1 MLINGEL
8 RGQGLGR
15 ALTDA
20 IFAQALDR
28 GIQKMV
34 AQMTIDQKGAIATF
48 EELGFRAEALLRDH
62 VKDRNG
68 EKHDLLF
75 LRTDITDAGI
85 VADWLDNVEAG
96 RIVTIVAERDGR
108 IFGYGSLHL
117 SNTPWSQHVG
127 ELRVLIN
134 GELRGQGLGRALTDA
149 IFAQALDRGIQ
160 KMVAQ
165 MTIDQKG
172 AIATFEELGF
182 RAEALL
188 RDHVKDRNGEKH
200 DLLVYSHD
208 VHEFQSQMD
217 AYGMSE
223 AASGL

>member
-34 AQMTIDQKGAIATF
+34 TQMTIDQKGAIATF
-48 EELGFRAEALLRDH
+48 EELGFRAEA
-62 VKDRNG
+62 
-68 EKHDLLF
+68 
-75 LRTDITDAGI
+75 
-85 VADWLDNVEAG
+85 
-96 RIVTIVAERDGR
+96 
-108 IFGYGSLHL
+108 
-117 SNTPWSQHVG
+117 
-127 ELRVLIN
+127 
-134 GELRGQGLGRALTDA
+134 
-149 IFAQALDRGIQ
+149 
-160 KMVAQ
+160 
-165 MTIDQKG
+165 
-172 AIATFEELGF
+172 
-182 RAEALL
+182 L

>member
-1 MLINGEL
+1 M
-8 RGQGLGR
+8 
-15 ALTDA
+15 
-20 IFAQALDR
+20 
-28 GIQKMV
+28 
-34 AQMTIDQKGAIATF
+34 
-48 EELGFRAEALLRDH
+48 
-62 VKDRNG
+62 
-68 EKHDLLF
+68 
-75 LRTDITDAGI
+75 
-85 VADWLDNVEAG
+85 
-96 RIVTIVAERDGR
+96 
-108 IFGYGSLHL
+108 
-117 SNTPWSQHVG
+117 
-127 ELRVLIN
+127 LIN

>member
-1 MLINGEL
+1 MSSNGSLTLPRTQPLSDGSNIIL
-8 RGQGLGR
+8 R
-15 ALTDA
+15 
-20 IFAQALDR
+20 
-28 GIQKMV
+28 
-34 AQMTIDQKGAIATF
+34 
-48 EELGFRAEALLRDH
+48 LLRRVDI
-62 VKDRNG
+62 VEFLAFTQSLAD
-68 EKHDLLF
+68 HDLLF

-96 RIVTIVAERDGR
+96 RIVTIVAERDVR
-108 IFGYGSLHL
+108 IFGYASLHL
-117 SNTPWSQHVG
+117 SNAPWSQHVG
-127 ELRVLIN
+127 ELRVLIG
-134 GELRGQGLGRALTDA
+134 GEMRGKGLGRALTDA
-149 IFAQALDRGIQ
+149 IFAQALDHGIQ

>member
-1 MLINGEL
+1 MSSNGSLTLPRTQPLSDGSNITL
-8 RGQGLGR
+8 R
-15 ALTDA
+15 
-20 IFAQALDR
+20 
-28 GIQKMV
+28 
-34 AQMTIDQKGAIATF
+34 
-48 EELGFRAEALLRDH
+48 LLRRVDI
-62 VKDRNG
+62 VEFLAFTQSLAD
-68 EKHDLLF
+68 HDLLF

-96 RIVTIVAERDGR
+96 RIVTIIAERDGR

>member
-1 MLINGEL
+1 MSDRALKLPRQLTLSDGSDLTL
-8 RGQGLGR
+8 RLLGR
-15 ALTDA
+15 VD
-20 IFAQALDR
+20 I
-28 GIQKMV
+28 
-34 AQMTIDQKGAIATF
+34 
-48 EELGFRAEALLRDH
+48 EAFLAFTQSLSD
-62 VKDRNG
+62 
-68 EKHDLLF
+68 HDLLF

-127 ELRVLIN
+127 ELRVLISS
-134 GELRGQGLGRALTDA
+134 EMRGKGLGRALTDA
-149 IFAQALDRGIQ
+149 IFVQALDRGIE

-182 RAEALL
+182 KAEALL
-188 RDHVKDRNGEKH
+188 RDHVKDRTGEKH

-208 VHEFQSQMD
+208 VREFQSQMD
-217 AYGMSE
+217 AYGVSD
-223 AASGL
+223 AASGLG

>member
-1 MLINGEL
+1 MNDGALQLPRRTTLSDNSEITL
-8 RGQGLGR
+8 R
-15 ALTDA
+15 
-20 IFAQALDR
+20 
-28 GIQKMV
+28 
-34 AQMTIDQKGAIATF
+34 
-48 EELGFRAEALLRDH
+48 LLRRVD
-62 VKDRNG
+62 VEAFLAFTQSLSD
-68 EKHDLLF
+68 HDLLF

-117 SNTPWSQHVG
+117 SNAPWSQHVG
-127 ELRVLIN
+127 ELRVLIS
-134 GELRGQGLGRALTDA
+134 GTMRGKGLGRALTDA
-149 IFAQALDRGIQ
+149 IFAQALDRGIE

-182 RAEALL
+182 KAEALL

-217 AYGMSE
+217 AYGMSD